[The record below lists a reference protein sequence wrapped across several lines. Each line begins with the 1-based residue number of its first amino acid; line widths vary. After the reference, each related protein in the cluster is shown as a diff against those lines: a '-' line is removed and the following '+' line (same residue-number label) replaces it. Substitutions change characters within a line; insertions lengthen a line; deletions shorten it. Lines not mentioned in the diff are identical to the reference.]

1 MICAERLMFEAHTD
15 EEKGRRSIGGSH
27 RAGSV
32 TILGAR
38 LFMVGGSGQRRAAR
52 VKCPARHL
60 WMSRAPR
67 HQHERTAS
75 PKLSALSRATPGH
88 RVRALAVLDTRGTL
102 LGPHLRPTAADGRC
116 REMDWARAEIPGAGK
131 GLIL

>member
-38 LFMVGGSGQRRAAR
+38 LFMVGGSGQRRGCQMEVSRASLVDVPRATS
-52 VKCPARHL
+52 PARKDRL
-60 WMSRAPR
+60 
-67 HQHERTAS
+67 
-75 PKLSALSRATPGH
+75 GH
-88 RVRALAVLDTRGTL
+88 SF
-102 LGPHLRPTAADGRC
+102 
-116 REMDWARAEIPGAGK
+116 I
-131 GLIL
+131 